1 MSALPFDLSGKVPLC
16 TLANLRTLLGR
27 SAVRTRL
34 ISALDSSTGSLQWAA
49 NHYKRDQFSESAS
62 SSSSSSSSVDA
73 EPQMPSSSQIHAGG
87 SFRSKFTSWP
97 FELVM
102 IVASFVDEFRDL
114 ISFSSCNKQ
123 LRHAIISDKHYVEVL
138 WSTLLESN
146 RYSLTLR
153 NSLSDHL
160 VLVGGTIVHG
170 TPASLSFH
178 VKPCAPTESAFV
190 QFQSLWQKECN
201 RDCPACSAKASIV
214 PSIYGFPSPYLL
226 DLFRKKKLVFGGDNL
241 VDGLAC
247 WACLSCRE
255 EYYACPWT
263 CGIIRC
269 GGQDQ
274 TVGRARYQGRHALP
288 WSFGDSAKK

>member
-27 SAVRTRL
+27 SAARVRL
-34 ISALDSSTGSLQWAA
+34 ISALCASTGSLQWAA
-49 NHYKRDQFSESAS
+49 NHYNRDQFSESAS
-62 SSSSSSSSVDA
+62 SSPSSSVDA
-73 EPQMPSSSQIHAGG
+73 VEPQVPSSAQILGG
-87 SFRSKFTSWP
+87 SFRSKFASWP

-102 IVASFVDEFRDL
+102 IVASFIGEFRDL

-123 LRHAIISDKHYVEVL
+123 LRHAIILDKHYVEKL
-138 WSTLLESN
+138 WGAMLESN
-146 RYSLTLR
+146 RYTMTMR
-153 NSLSDHL
+153 THHLSDHL
-160 VLVGGTIVHG
+160 LLVAGRIVDG
-170 TPASLSFH
+170 PPASLTFY
-178 VKPCAPTESAFV
+178 VKPRAPTESAFV
-190 QFQSLWQKECN
+190 LFRYLWQKESN
-201 RDCPACSAKASIV
+201 RDCLVCSSHASIV
-214 PSIYGFPSPYLL
+214 PSIYGFPSPHLL

-255 EYYACPWT
+255 QFFACPWT

-269 GGQDQ
+269 GAQDQ